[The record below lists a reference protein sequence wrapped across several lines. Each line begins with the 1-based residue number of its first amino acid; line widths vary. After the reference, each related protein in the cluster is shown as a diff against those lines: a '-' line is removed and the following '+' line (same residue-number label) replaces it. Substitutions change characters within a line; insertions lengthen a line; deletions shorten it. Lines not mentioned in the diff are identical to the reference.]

1 MRVAIFVVIASSWA
15 GAAAAQLPPPVQRI
29 LDGHSISPQDISVL
43 VQPVSGDEPIVSHLP
58 AVPRNPAST
67 IKTVTTWVALDT
79 LGPTYYW
86 PTEVYFLGEFADGA
100 LDGDLAL
107 KGFGDPY
114 LVTEEIWKLLRALR
128 RTGLEDVRGDLLI
141 DDTYFERV
149 DEDPG
154 AFDGQPFR
162 TYNVLPSALLINFK
176 AVRFQFLPD
185 HANAAVRISA
195 DPAPT
200 NLDIDNRL
208 RLVDGPCRGYQAGI
222 AFDLA
227 DFPTGRRAVFSGNF
241 PAACAPY
248 SLSRTVLEHDS
259 FAYGVYR
266 TLWAELGGRHRG
278 GLRRGVVPQDT
289 EPALTWRSRPL
300 AEIIRS
306 VNKFSNN
313 VMTRQLL
320 HTLGAERDGP
330 PGTAAAGIA
339 VIHEYLEAHGIES
352 GGLVIDNGA
361 GLSRATRIS
370 AEALTG
376 VLLTA
381 ARSPLAP
388 EFLASLSLGGLDGTT
403 RGRFNGHEVSGRMHV
418 KTGRLDHVSALVG
431 LVHARSGVDY
441 ATVVMVN
448 SPDAHRGPGTEL
460 QEALVRWVYELP

>member
-1 MRVAIFVVIASSWA
+1 MRVTAMLYLASAWVGLA
-15 GAAAAQLPPPVQRI
+15 VAQLPPPVQRI
-29 LDGHSISPQDISVL
+29 LDGHSISSEDVSVL
-43 VQPVSGDEPIVSHLP
+43 VQAVDGGEPVLNHLSDV
-58 AVPRNPAST
+58 ARNPAST
-67 IKTVTTWVALDT
+67 IKTVTTWVALAT

-86 PTEVYFLGEFADGA
+86 PTEVYFLGDFADGI

-114 LVTEEIWKLLRALR
+114 LVTEEVWKLLRALR
-128 RTGLEDVRGDLLI
+128 RTGLEDVRGDLVI
-141 DDTYFERV
+141 DDTHFVRV

-162 TYNVLPSALLINFK
+162 TYNVSPSALLVNFK

-195 DPAPT
+195 DPAPA
-200 NLDIDNRL
+200 NLDIVNRL
-208 RLVDGPCRGYQAGI
+208 TLVDGPCRGYQAGI
-222 AFDLA
+222 AFDLT
-227 DFPTGRRAVFSGNF
+227 DFPTGRRAVFSGRF

-278 GLRRGVVPQDT
+278 GLRRGVVPQDV
-289 EPALTWRSRPL
+289 EPALRWRSRPL

-330 PGTAAAGIA
+330 PGTAAAGVA
-339 VIHEYLEAHGIES
+339 VIHEYLDAHGIDTS
-352 GGLVIDNGA
+352 GLVVDNGA
-361 GLSRATRIS
+361 GLSRETRIS
-370 AEALTG
+370 AETLAG
-376 VLLTA
+376 VLVAA

-388 EFLASLSLGGLDGTT
+388 EFFASLSLGGLDGTT
-403 RGRFNGHEVSGRMHV
+403 RGRFNGHEVSGRLHV
-418 KTGRLDHVSALVG
+418 KTGRLDDVSALVG
-431 LVHARSGVDY
+431 LVHARSGIDY
-441 ATVVMVN
+441 VTVLMLN
-448 SPDAHRGPGTEL
+448 TPDAHRGPGTEL

>member
-1 MRVAIFVVIASSWA
+1 MRVAIFVFIVSSWV
-15 GAAAAQLPPPVQRI
+15 GVAAAQLPPPVQRI
-29 LDGHSISPQDISVL
+29 LDGHSIPPEDVSVL
-43 VQPVSGDEPIVSHLP
+43 VQPVNGGPPALSHLP
-58 AVPRNPAST
+58 ETPRNPAST
-67 IKTVTTWVALDT
+67 IKTVTTWVALAT

-86 PTEVYFLGEFADGA
+86 PTEVYFLGNFADGA

-114 LVTEEIWKLLRALR
+114 LVTEEVWKLLRALR
-128 RTGLEDVRGDLLI
+128 RTGLEDVQGDLVL
-141 DDTYFERV
+141 DDTHFARV
-149 DEDPG
+149 EEDPG

-162 TYNVLPSALLINFK
+162 TYNVLPSALLVNFK

-185 HANAAVRISA
+185 HATAGVRISA
-195 DPAPT
+195 DPAPA

-208 RLVDGPCRGYQAGI
+208 TLVDGPCRGYQAGI
-222 AFDLA
+222 AFDLT
-227 DFPTGRRAVFSGNF
+227 DYPTGRRAVFSGRF

-259 FAYGVYR
+259 FTYGVYR

-278 GLRRGVVPQDT
+278 GARRGVVPQDV

-330 PGTAAAGIA
+330 PGAASAGVA
-339 VIHEYLEAHGIES
+339 VIHDYFDAHGIS
-352 GGLVIDNGA
+352 SDGLVIDNGA

-370 AEALTG
+370 ADALAG
-376 VLLTA
+376 VLVTA

-403 RGRFNGHEVSGRMHV
+403 RGRFNGHEVAGRLHV
-418 KTGRLDHVSALVG
+418 KTGRLDNVSALAG

-441 ATVVMVN
+441 ATVVMLN
-448 SPDAHRGPGTEL
+448 SPEAHRGPGTEL

>member
-1 MRVAIFVVIASSWA
+1 MRIGILVLVVLSWA
-15 GAAAAQLPPPVQRI
+15 GVAAAQLPPPVQRI
-29 LDGHSISPQDISVL
+29 LDGHSIPAEDVSVL
-43 VQPVSGDEPIVSHLP
+43 VRPVGGGEPVLSHLP

-67 IKTVTTWVALDT
+67 IKTVTTWVALAT

-86 PTEVYFLGEFADGA
+86 PTEVFFLGNYADGA

-114 LVTEEIWKLLRALR
+114 LVTEEVWKLLRALR
-128 RTGLEDVRGDLLI
+128 RTGLEDVRGDLVI
-141 DDTYFERV
+141 DDSHFARV

-154 AFDGQPFR
+154 AFDSQPFR
-162 TYNVLPSALLINFK
+162 TYNVLPNALLVNFK

-185 HANAAVRISA
+185 HANARVRISA
-195 DPAPT
+195 DPTPS
-200 NLDIDNRL
+200 NLAIDNRL
-208 RLVDGPCRGYQAGI
+208 RLVDGPCRGYQAGV
-222 AFDLA
+222 AFDLV
-227 DFPTGRRAVFSGNF
+227 DLPIGRRAVFSGSF

-259 FAYGVYR
+259 FTYGVYR

-278 GLRRGVVPQDT
+278 GLRRGVVPQDV

-320 HTLGAERDGP
+320 HTLGVERDGP
-330 PGTAAAGIA
+330 PGTATSGIA
-339 VIHEYLEAHGIES
+339 VINEYFEEHGIDRN
-352 GGLVIDNGA
+352 GLVIDNGA

-370 AEALTG
+370 ADALAD
-376 VLLTA
+376 VLVTA
-381 ARSPLAP
+381 ARSPLAA
-388 EFLASLSLGGLDGTT
+388 EFLASLSIGGLDGTT
-403 RGRFNGHEVSGRMHV
+403 RGRFNGHAVSGRMHV
-418 KTGRLDHVSALVG
+418 KTGRLDHVSALAG

>member
-1 MRVAIFVVIASSWA
+1 MRAAILICILSSWA
-15 GAAAAQLPPPVQRI
+15 GAALAQLPPPVQRI
-29 LDGHSISPQDISVL
+29 LDGHSIPPGNVSVL
-43 VQPVSGDEPIVSHLP
+43 VQAVPGGEPVLSHLP
-58 AVPRNPAST
+58 NVPRNPAST
-67 IKTVTTWVALDT
+67 IKTVTTWIALDT

-86 PTEVYFLGEFADGA
+86 PTEVYFLGEFVDGA

-107 KGFGDPY
+107 KGYGDPY
-114 LVTEEIWKLLRALR
+114 LVTEEVWKLLRALR
-128 RTGLEDVRGDLLI
+128 RTGLEDVQGDLVI
-141 DDTYFERV
+141 DDTHFARV
-149 DEDPG
+149 EEDPG

-162 TYNVLPSALLINFK
+162 TYNVPPSALLVNFK

-185 HANAAVRISA
+185 HANARVRISA
-195 DPAPT
+195 DPAPA

-222 AFDLA
+222 AFDLS
-227 DFPTGRRAVFSGNF
+227 DYPTGRRAVFSGEF

-259 FAYGVYR
+259 FMYGVYR

-278 GLRRGVVPQDT
+278 GIRLDVVPQEV

-320 HTLGAERDGP
+320 HTLGVERDGP
-330 PGTAAAGIA
+330 PGTAASGVA
-339 VIHEYLEAHGIES
+339 VIHEYFDAHGIDRA
-352 GGLVIDNGA
+352 GLVIDNGA
-361 GLSRATRIS
+361 GLSRETRIS
-370 AEALTG
+370 AEALAG
-376 VLLTA
+376 VLVTA
-381 ARSPLAP
+381 ARSPLAA

-403 RGRFNGHEVSGRMHV
+403 RGRFNGHEVSGRLHV
-418 KTGRLDHVSALVG
+418 KTGRLDHVSALAG

>member
-1 MRVAIFVVIASSWA
+1 MRPTALIVIAVCCVPTA
-15 GAAAAQLPPPVQRI
+15 GAQLPPPVQRV
-29 LDGHSISPQDISVL
+29 LDGHTIPAEDVSVL
-43 VQPVSGDEPIVSHLP
+43 VQPVAGGQPVLSHLVG
-58 AVPRNPAST
+58 VPRNPAST
-67 IKTVTTWVALDT
+67 IKTLTTWAALDT

-86 PTEVYFLGEFADGA
+86 PTEVYFLGDFADGM

-107 KGFGDPY
+107 KGYGDPY
-114 LVTEEIWKLLRALR
+114 LVTEELWKLLRALR
-128 RTGLEDVRGDLLI
+128 RTGLDDVQGALVL
-141 DDTYFERV
+141 DDTHFAPV
-149 DEDPG
+149 DEHPG
-154 AFDGQPFR
+154 TFDGQPYR
-162 TYNVLPSALLINFK
+162 TYNVAPNALLVNFK

-195 DPAPT
+195 DPSPS

-208 RLVDGPCRGYQAGI
+208 KLVDGPCRGYQAGI

-248 SLSRTVLEHDS
+248 ALSRTVLEHDS
-259 FAYGVYR
+259 FIYGVYR
-266 TLWAELGGRHRG
+266 SLWAELGGRHRG
-278 GLRRGVVPQDT
+278 GFRRDSVPQAV

-320 HTLGAERDGP
+320 QTLGTERDGP
-330 PGTAAAGIA
+330 QASAAAGIA
-339 VIHEYLEAHGIES
+339 AIYDYLDAQGIAS
-352 GGLVIDNGA
+352 DSLVIDNGA

-370 AEALTG
+370 AEALAG
-376 VLLTA
+376 VLVTA

-403 RGRFNGHEVSGRMHV
+403 RGRFNGHPVTGRMHV
-418 KTGRLDHVSALVG
+418 KTGRLDHVSALAG
-431 LVHARSGVDY
+431 FVHARSGVDY
-441 ATVVMVN
+441 AVVVMVN
-448 SPDAHRGPGTEL
+448 SPEAHRGPGSEL

>member
-1 MRVAIFVVIASSWA
+1 MRIAVLVVIVSSWA
-15 GAAAAQLPPPVQRI
+15 GAAVAQLPPPVQRI
-29 LDGHSISPQDISVL
+29 LDGHSIAPEDVSVL
-43 VQPVSGDEPIVSHLP
+43 VQPVTGGEPVLSHLP

-67 IKTVTTWVALDT
+67 IKTVTTWVALAT

-86 PTEVYFLGEFADGA
+86 PTEVYFLGEFAGGA
-100 LDGDLAL
+100 LNGDLAL

-114 LVTEEIWKLLRALR
+114 LVTEEFWKLLRALR
-128 RTGLEDVRGDLLI
+128 RAGLEDVQGDLVI
-141 DDTYFERV
+141 DDTHFAPVEER
-149 DEDPG
+149 PG
-154 AFDGQPFR
+154 DFDGQPYR
-162 TYNVLPSALLINFK
+162 TYNVLPNALLVNFK

-208 RLVDGPCRGYQAGI
+208 ALVDGPCRGYQAGI

-227 DFPTGRRAVFSGNF
+227 DLPTGRRAVFSGNF

-248 SLSRTVLEHDS
+248 TLSRTVLEHHS

-278 GLRRGVVPQDT
+278 GLRRGVVPQAA

-330 PGTAAAGIA
+330 PGTAAAGVA
-339 VIHEYLEAHGIES
+339 AIHEYLDAQGIDS
-352 GGLVIDNGA
+352 SDLVIDNGA

-370 AEALTG
+370 AEALAG
-376 VLLTA
+376 VLVTA

-403 RGRFNGHEVSGRMHV
+403 RGRFNGHAVSGRMHV
-418 KTGRLDHVSALVG
+418 KTGRLDRVSALAG
-431 LVHARSGVDY
+431 IVHARSGVDY
-441 ATVVMVN
+441 ATVVMLN
-448 SPDAHRGPGTEL
+448 SPEAHRGPGAEL
-460 QEALVRWVYELP
+460 ENALVRWVYELP